1 MLVKASEEAMAVRE
15 IEEGVDSNSREINS
29 IPLKQHFVLVHGIGG
44 GGWCWY
50 KIRCLMENSGY
61 KVSCIDLKSSGIDQ
75 SDADSILTFD
85 DYNKPLIDFISAL
98 PDNEQVILVGH
109 SAGGLSITQAC
120 HKFANKVRLAVYVA
134 ATMLKFGYST
144 DEDLKDGV
152 PDLSEFGDVYELGF
166 GLGQDKPPTSA
177 LIKKELQRK
186 IIYPLSPH
194 EDSTLAAMLLRP
206 GPLLAL
212 TSAQF
217 RENIE
222 VEKVPRVYIRTRQDN
237 VVKPKQ
243 QEAMINRWP
252 PGSVYELDSDHSPF
266 FSTPFLLF
274 GLLVKAATFDVGCN

>member
-217 RENIE
+217 SEKTVVFPQHQNPNIE
-222 VEKVPRVYIRTRQDN
+222 TQTTLWNNDNGGFSLITVQHRNPRYTQRRPTSRN
-237 VVKPKQ
+237 P
-243 QEAMINRWP
+243 
-252 PGSVYELDSDHSPF
+252 
-266 FSTPFLLF
+266 
-274 GLLVKAATFDVGCN
+274 